1 MDRVL
6 SDHSILLQDR
16 TAATVLVAAPVDSRG
31 FRKLDGILL
40 GLALCAAPLSIA
52 VTEIFLAAALLLRV
66 RDLMQRRAKPFVP
79 RVFWFWLA
87 WAALELIVWLRSPA
101 LKPGWGE
108 IRHLLLI
115 ASLFLALPAL
125 NRTEDR
131 VAVWRG
137 IFVTSTIN
145 SVFLIGIF
153 ISRLIY
159 YRGGLDPVVYLRTGG
174 LLHHWMIYGI
184 VEILVF
190 GGLLEFWRLYPEE
203 RRWCGPVLAINSLA
217 ILLSLT
223 RMLWVCCLLLLAVH
237 FIWRRSRWIWIIPLI
252 PLIAFVLAPAPV
264 RSRMTTSFD
273 PDYYSNAERV
283 QMLRVGWKMIR
294 DSPITGIGPGLV
306 EQRYRSYLSSA
317 DPVPAY
323 YGHLHNNLAELA
335 AEFGLPVTGAALLF
349 VAVLFWDL
357 RRRERRATGRGLE
370 FLSRTALLGLI
381 GYVTAGMFDYTY
393 GHSLGIILLS
403 FVALTPLIPTAVSEP
418 DVKAG
423 AFLWPAAEWVLTAIL
438 LMILLPVLTIVLVAV
453 AVASRKTPMIA
464 HRRLGRHGEEFWML
478 KVRTMWDRSQPST
491 PRAANRTR
499 GNWTEFFVER
509 LRDTH
514 VPTFKGANDPRVTSQ
529 FAGVCRRFSLDELP
543 QLIHVLSGR
552 MRLVG
557 PRPITLTEWNRYY
570 GDSCVEVLSVSPGI
584 TGLWQVKGR
593 NRLTYRQRRRLD
605 LFYARHQTPRFDL
618 MLLSRT
624 PLQVLRARDAG

>member
-1 MDRVL
+1 
-6 SDHSILLQDR
+6 
-16 TAATVLVAAPVDSRG
+16 VDSRE
-31 FRKLDGILL
+31 FRKLDGVLL
-40 GLALCAAPLSIA
+40 SLALCAIPVSIA
-52 VTEIFLAAALLLRV
+52 VTEIFLVASLLWRV
-66 RDLMQRRAKPFVP
+66 SELVRNRTKPFVP
-79 RVFWFWLA
+79 RVFWFWLV

-101 LKPGWGE
+101 LRSGWGE

-115 ASLFLALPAL
+115 ASLFLALSAL

-131 VAVWRG
+131 VAAWRG
-137 IFVTSTIN
+137 IFVTATI
-145 SVFLIGIF
+145 SSSFLIGTF

-159 YRGGLDPVVYLRTGG
+159 YRGKLDPVVYLRTGG

-184 VEILVF
+184 VEILIF
-190 GGLLEFWRLYPEE
+190 GGLLEFWRLYPEQ
-203 RRWCGPVLAINSLA
+203 RRWSGLALAINSLA

-223 RMLWVCCLLLLAVH
+223 RMLWVCCLLLLALHLV
-237 FIWRRSRWIWIIPLI
+237 WRRSRWIWVVPLI
-252 PLIAFVLAPAPV
+252 PFIAFVLAPAPV
-264 RSRMTTSFD
+264 RSRITTSFD
-273 PDYYSNAERV
+273 PDYYSNAERI

-306 EQRYRSYLSSA
+306 EQRYRSYLSST

-357 RRRERRATGRGLE
+357 RRRERRTTCRGEE

-381 GYVTAGMFDYTY
+381 GYLTAGMFDYTY

-403 FVALTPLIPTAVSEP
+403 FVVLTPLIPTSVSEP
-418 DVKAG
+418 DVQPG
-423 AFLWPAAEWVLTAIL
+423 SFLWPAVEWVFAAGL

-453 AVASRKTPMIA
+453 AAASRNPPLIA
-464 HRRLGRHGEEFWML
+464 HRRLGRCGQEFWML
-478 KVRTMWDRSQPST
+478 KVRTMWDRSQPSM
-491 PRAANRTR
+491 PCAAMRDR
-499 GNWTEFFVER
+499 GNWTEFLVEH

-514 VPTFKGANDPRVTSQ
+514 VPTFKGANDPRVTSRLAS
-529 FAGVCRRFSLDELP
+529 FCRRFSLDELP

-557 PRPITLTEWNRYY
+557 PRPITFTEWDRYY
-570 GDSCVEVLSVSPGI
+570 GDSSLEVLSVSPGI

-618 MLLSRT
+618 MLLLRT
-624 PLQVLRARDAG
+624 PLLVLRARDAG